1 MMTANTSSWLMAILA
16 PLLWGT
22 TYSVTQA
29 WLPGADPVW
38 LATLRIAVPGLLML
52 PLVPFSIWRS
62 HGGRILLLST
72 LNIGLFTVLLF
83 AGIQRLPGGMAATL
97 TASMPLQLL
106 AFRALLGQAPTLMQL
121 LCALGGM
128 AGVGMLVWQAP
139 AEPDWL
145 GVAFSL
151 LAATSMSLGVLLVPR
166 LAGDVR
172 PLVLTSAQ
180 LAAAGVALLLLMA
193 LTGRPMPELDTG
205 GVLALFWMGPVT
217 MGLGYL
223 IWFRSVTRLP
233 LDKLAF
239 LGLIN
244 PVVAVFAGVL
254 FMHEQITLLQ
264 LVAIALVLACVL
276 LAQHPAASR
285 VRLQAKSA

>member
-1 MMTANTSSWLMAILA
+1 MSSTSSWLLAILA

-38 LATLRIAVPGLLML
+38 LATLRIAVPGLMML
-52 PLVPFSIWRS
+52 PLVPLAVWRS

-106 AFRALLGQAPTLMQL
+106 ALRALLGQPPSILQW
-121 LCALGGM
+121 LCAIGGM
-128 AGVGMLVWQAP
+128 AGVAMLVWQAT
-139 AEPDWL
+139 AEPDWT
-145 GVAFSL
+145 GVACSL
-151 LAATSMSLGVLLVPR
+151 LAATSMSVGLVLIPR
-166 LAGDVR
+166 LAAGIR

-180 LAAAGVALLLLMA
+180 LAAAGAGLLVVVLIS
-193 LTGRPMPELDTG
+193 GRPLPALDTG
-205 GVLALFWMGPVT
+205 AVLALVWMGPVT

-223 IWFRSVTRLP
+223 IWFRSVASLP

-244 PVVAVFAGVL
+244 PVVAVCAGVL
-254 FMHEQITLLQ
+254 FMHEQVNALQ
-264 LVAIALVLACVL
+264 QLAIVIVLGCVLA
-276 LAQHPAASR
+276 AQHPRVARAAK
-285 VRLQAKSA
+285 V